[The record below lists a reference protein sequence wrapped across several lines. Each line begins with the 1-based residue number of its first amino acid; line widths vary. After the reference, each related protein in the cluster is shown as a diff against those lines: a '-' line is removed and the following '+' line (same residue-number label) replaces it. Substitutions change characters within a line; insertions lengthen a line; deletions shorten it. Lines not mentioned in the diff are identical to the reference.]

1 MKRTLFLFNPEN
13 DLALANGSPYFC
25 APESARVMKSD
36 LSLLPLW
43 YAEGKGTVWTD
54 TLPEESEWLEMIAS
68 LNLNA
73 DWAESDSLP
82 AHLLSD
88 ADLLLFPWGWSPACV
103 DFFRKRGI
111 AEQLLPDAAQIDL
124 VRQLSH
130 RSTTLSVLRELQQNS
145 SLPFASFASG
155 VKQTTLDQIHDF
167 AAQHKSC
174 VYKAPWSGS
183 GKGIHW
189 CAPHH
194 KMERLDHWAEGIL
207 AKQGSV
213 IAEQKYN
220 KILDFAMEFHCQEQQ
235 ATFSGYSLFYTDMYG
250 TYEGNLLASDSD
262 IEKQLSNYVSPEILQ
277 RLRQS
282 LVEILTTLIAPHYQ
296 GYMGID
302 MFVYQTEEKHYAIH
316 PCVEINLRMNM
327 GMVARLI
334 YDLHVEEG
342 KQGIYSV
349 DYQKEAAELYADHR
363 QRMETQ
369 KGEIRNGKLS
379 SGYFSLT
386 PVTRK
391 SHYRVRVEIKEMDIL

>member
-1 MKRTLFLFNPEN
+1 MKRALFLFNPEN

-25 APESARVMKSD
+25 APNSARMMRTD

-43 YAEGKGTVWTD
+43 YANGVGTV
-54 TLPEESEWLEMIAS
+54 L
-68 LNLNA
+68 
-73 DWAESDSLP
+73 AESLP
-82 AHLLSD
+82 ADTAWIEMIGTLNLKASWVEKDDLLPESLS
-88 ADLLLFPWGWSPACV
+88 ASDLLLFPWGWSPACV
-103 DFFRKRGI
+103 DFFRKKGI
-111 AEQLLPDAAQIDL
+111 ADWLLPNSDQIDSM
-124 VRQLSH
+124 RHLSH
-130 RSTTLSVLRELQQNS
+130 RSTALRVLSELQQNTF
-145 SLPFASFASG
+145 LPFASFESG
-155 VKQTTLDQIHDF
+155 IELTTLDQIHNF

-189 CAPHH
+189 RAAHH

-220 KILDFAMEFHCQEQQ
+220 KCLDFAMEFHCQEQR
-235 ATFSGYSLFYTDMYG
+235 AGFSGYSLFYTDPYG
-250 TYEGNLLASDSD
+250 TYKGNLLASDNY
-262 IEKQLSNYVSPEILQ
+262 IQEQLSQYVAPAILQ
-277 RLRQS
+277 RLQQS
-282 LVEILTTLIAPHYQ
+282 LEDILTRIIAPHYN

-302 MFVYQTEEKHYAIH
+302 MFVYQTEDEHYAIH

-334 YDLHVEEG
+334 CDLHVEEG
-342 KQGIYSV
+342 KRGLYSV
-349 DYQKEAAELYADHR
+349 DYLKDATELYADHI

-369 KGEIRNGKLS
+369 KGVIRNGKLS

-386 PVTRK
+386 PVTPE
-391 SHYRVRVEIKEMDIL
+391 SHYRARVEIIETTTL

>member
-1 MKRTLFLFNPEN
+1 MNRTLLLFNPEN

-25 APESARVMKSD
+25 APDSARMMRND
-36 LSLLPLW
+36 LSLLPIW
-43 YAEGKGTVWTD
+43 YAAGKGTVCID
-54 TLPEESEWLEMIAS
+54 TLPEDSEWLEMIS
-68 LNLNA
+68 KLKLDA
-73 DWAESDSLP
+73 DWIVSDSLP
-82 AHLLSD
+82 PHLLSD
-88 ADLLLFPWGWSPACV
+88 SDLFLSPWGWSPACV

-111 AEQLLPDAAQIDL
+111 ADQLLPDADQMDL

-130 RSTTLSVLRELQQNS
+130 RSTSLTVLCELRQNT
-145 SLPFASFASG
+145 SLPFASFESG
-155 VKQTTLDQIHDF
+155 VELTTLDQIHNF

-189 CAPHH
+189 RTTHH

-220 KILDFAMEFHCQEQQ
+220 KILDFAMEFHCQELQ
-235 ATFSGYSLFYTDMYG
+235 ASFSGYSLFYTDLYG
-250 TYEGNLLASDSD
+250 TYKGNLLASDSH
-262 IEKQLSNYVSPEILQ
+262 IEKQIGQYVSPEILQ

-282 LVEILTTLIAPHYQ
+282 LENTLTTLIAPHYN
-296 GYMGID
+296 GYLGID
-302 MFVYQTEEKHYAIH
+302 MFVYQTEVEHYAIH

-327 GMVARLI
+327 GMAARLI

-349 DYQKEAAELYADHR
+349 DYVKDASELYTDHC

-369 KGEIRNGKLS
+369 KGVIRNGKLS

-386 PVTRK
+386 PVTPK
-391 SHYRVRVEIKEMDIL
+391 SHYRARVEIKETNVL

>member
-25 APESARVMKSD
+25 APNSARMMRTD

-43 YAEGKGTVWTD
+43 YANGEGTV
-54 TLPEESEWLEMIAS
+54 L
-68 LNLNA
+68 
-73 DWAESDSLP
+73 AESLP
-82 AHLLSD
+82 ADTAWMEMTGKLDLKADWVEKDDFLSD
-88 ADLLLFPWGWSPACV
+88 PLSGSDLLLFPWGWSPACV
-103 DFFRKRGI
+103 DFFRKKGI
-111 AEQLLPDAAQIDL
+111 ADRLLPNADQIHI
-124 VRQLSH
+124 VRRLSH
-130 RSTTLSVLRELQQNS
+130 RSTALRVLSELQQNTI
-145 SLPFASFASG
+145 LPFASFESG
-155 VKQTTLDQIHDF
+155 IELTTIDQIHSF

-194 KMERLDHWAEGIL
+194 KMERLNHWAEGIL

-220 KILDFAMEFHCQEQQ
+220 KCLDFAMEFHCQEQQ
-235 ATFSGYSLFYTDMYG
+235 ASFSGYSLFYTDPYG
-250 TYEGNLLASDSD
+250 SYKGNLLAGDNY
-262 IEKQLSNYVSPEILQ
+262 IQKQLSQYAAPEILQ

-282 LVEILTTLIAPHYQ
+282 LEAILTRIIAPHYN

-302 MFVYQTEEKHYAIH
+302 MFVYQTEEGLYTIH

-334 YDLHVEEG
+334 CDLHVEEG
-342 KQGIYSV
+342 KRGLYSV
-349 DYQKEAAELYADHR
+349 DYMNDATALYADHI

-369 KGEIRNGKLS
+369 KGVIRNGKLS

-386 PVTRK
+386 PITPE
-391 SHYRVRVEIKEMDIL
+391 SHYRARVEIIETTAL